1 MDICQHCSDSHCTL
15 GDDIMAHFWVIVS
28 LQVLSSYQCYEHL
41 YVRECEVTI
50 QKFQNSSPH
59 LSEYEGEMEH
69 YERLEAEVMELPAS
83 QYINAAI
90 RLSTG

>member
-1 MDICQHCSDSHCTL
+1 
-15 GDDIMAHFWVIVS
+15 MAPFWVIVF
-28 LQVLSSYQCYEHL
+28 LQVLGSYQCYEHL
-41 YVRECEVTI
+41 YVREREVTI
-50 QKFQNSSPH
+50 QEFQNSSPH

-83 QYINAAI
+83 QYLNAAI